1 MCVLDSRIVQ
11 KRALRREI
19 LAARDLLSAEDV
31 ADRSIRIFD
40 HLKSLPELRSAKTVH
55 LFVSFGTEVDTG
67 PIFRALWRQ
76 GARTVAPR
84 VLPRQRLEHR
94 VVSGPDDLEPGFRSI
109 PEPRVTCPLVS
120 PAEIDLVL
128 LPGVAFDPSG
138 GRLGYGGGYYDRF
151 LLACPAPRVALAF
164 SLQIV
169 EAVPREPH
177 DLRADVV
184 VTDTEVIRISP

>member
-1 MCVLDSRIVQ
+1 MSVSSCVSE

-19 LAARDLLSAEDV
+19 LAARDRLTAGDV
-31 ADRSIRIFD
+31 AQRSERILG
-40 HLKSLPELRSAKTVH
+40 HLESLPEFRAAQTVH

-67 PIFRALWRQ
+67 PIFEALWRR

-84 VLPRQRLEHR
+84 VLPGRRLEHR
-94 VVSGPDDLEPGFRSI
+94 VVSAPEDLEPGFRSI
-109 PEPRVTCPLVS
+109 PEPRLSCPLVS
-120 PAEIDLVL
+120 PEVLDLVL
-128 LPGVAFDPSG
+128 LPGLAFDRSG
-138 GRLGYGGGYYDRF
+138 HRLGYGGGYYDRF
-151 LLACPAPRVALAF
+151 LPACPAPRVALAF

-184 VTDTEVIRISP
+184 VTDAEVIRVPL